1 MESPIATFRTL
12 DRSYPAFRDVPKFR
26 LSDRKDPADV
36 ISGRNSGVIHSGIY
50 YKPGSHRATNCVE
63 GRRELVRFA
72 KEHKISH
79 DICGKIIVATDVSEL
94 AHMNTVFVNERA
106 NGVEDIELKT
116 SHGRRN
122 AEARIPR

>member
-1 MESPIATFRTL
+1 M
-12 DRSYPAFRDVPKFR
+12 
-26 LSDRKDPADV
+26 